1 MAKSKFFG
9 YVLRNAGTPCQQW
22 VLNELPVSTFT
33 AFTSLTTVEVPVG
46 GVIPL
51 SSVTINQFGGRINS
65 DGSFSLPCGLYHINY
80 NFIVSTTAAEK
91 VIVSLNNGATTVNQ
105 SVTQTSQAT
114 QPAQAARLVDPS
126 EFTGEIMG
134 DTVIRSTGCGNNFT
148 LINSSAVA
156 ITPVITGTESVR
168 VTITKIA

>member
-51 SSVTINQFGGRINS
+51 SFGYKNS
-65 DGSFSLPCGLYHINY
+65 
-80 NFIVSTTAAEK
+80 
-91 VIVSLNNGATTVNQ
+91 
-105 SVTQTSQAT
+105 
-114 QPAQAARLVDPS
+114 
-126 EFTGEIMG
+126 
-134 DTVIRSTGCGNNFT
+134 
-148 LINSSAVA
+148 
-156 ITPVITGTESVR
+156 
-168 VTITKIA
+168 